1 LKKGGGGDFLVRLKP
16 YKKEICRRKKVHPLK
31 IDNRGFTILEVIVAV
46 SVLTIGILAMGVL
59 QTSTVR
65 LNNNAKG
72 ITEASAWAADQMEY
86 LMSLPRWDVTSNP
99 VLPVHA
105 DLAVG
110 AHQGPVI
117 NGYDIDWFILD
128 NGPVVNG
135 NVTYKSITV
144 TVSWSNLGTSGS
156 QRSVSLNFIK
166 AQLI

>member
-1 LKKGGGGDFLVRLKP
+1 M
-16 YKKEICRRKKVHPLK
+16 HSLK

-65 LNNNAKG
+65 LNNNARG
-72 ITEASAWAADQMEY
+72 ITEASAWATDTMEDIMALSYSDADINAGTY
-86 LMSLPRWDVTSNP
+86 STASNNKILPDTHP
-99 VLPVHA
+99 A
-105 DLAVG
+105 IDE
-110 AHQGPVI
+110 
-117 NGYDIDWFILD
+117 GYTIVYTVAD
-128 NGPVVNG
+128 NGPIVNG
-135 NVTYKSITV
+135 IATFKTVTV